1 MKINSTTQLA
11 TLIGHPVSHSF
22 SPYIH
27 NFLAEKYNLNLN
39 YMCCDVESDS
49 VSEALE
55 GIKALG
61 IIGSN
66 VTIPHKIKVMESLD
80 VVDKNAAIIGA
91 VNTIKNEKGKLIGYN
106 TDGVGFIKSVLDKGH
121 QLEGKNIM
129 VLGAGGASRAIVIE
143 LAAQKVS
150 KIIIRNNTLAK
161 AEDLANAV
169 RTHFSEVTVEVAPL
183 NVKEE
188 ELCGVDF
195 IINTTPLG
203 MSSNKELCPIDENI
217 TPPIGLVACDI
228 VYTPH
233 DTKFLQWASRNNLQV
248 VHGIGM
254 LINQALESFSIWT
267 GIEVDAYEEVLE
279 ILKNRGIVK

>member
-11 TLIGHPVSHSF
+11 TLIGHPVAHSF

-39 YMCCDVESDS
+39 YMCFDVEPDS
-49 VSEALE
+49 VAEALG

-80 VVDKNAAIIGA
+80 VIDRNAAIIGA
-91 VNTIKNEKGKLIGYN
+91 VNTIKNENGKLIGYN
-106 TDGVGFIKSVLDKGH
+106 TDGVGFIKSVLDAGH
-121 QLEGKNIM
+121 QLEGKNVM

-150 KIIIRNNTLAK
+150 KISIRNNTLAK
-161 AEDLANAV
+161 AEELASAV
-169 RTHFSEVTVEVAPL
+169 RTHFGEVTVEVAPL
-183 NVKEE
+183 DVKEE
-188 ELCGVDF
+188 ELYSVDF

-203 MSSNKELCPIDENI
+203 MSSHKELCPIDENI

-233 DTKFLQWASRNNLQV
+233 DTKFLKWAARNNLEV

-267 GIEVDAYEEVLE
+267 GIEVDAYEEVLT
-279 ILKNRGIVK
+279 ILQNKGIVK